1 MVRETRGADHAS
13 HRTPARRH
21 AMNGFMNLIARRTQ
35 PARLHVPVPM
45 LELALVDIEE
55 PDDDTAD
62 DEAFSRCGW
71 FDSSLELA
79 AGLQVT
85 EFTDA
90 LPEDMP
96 FEVAQ

>member
-1 MVRETRGADHAS
+1 MVREARGADHAS
-13 HRTPARRH
+13 HRTPGRRH

-35 PARLHVPVPM
+35 PARLHTPTH
-45 LELALVDIEE
+45 ELALIDIDE
-55 PDDDTAD
+55 PDDGATD

-85 EFTDA
+85 EFIDA
-90 LPEDMP
+90 LPAGMP
-96 FEVAQ
+96 FEAVQ